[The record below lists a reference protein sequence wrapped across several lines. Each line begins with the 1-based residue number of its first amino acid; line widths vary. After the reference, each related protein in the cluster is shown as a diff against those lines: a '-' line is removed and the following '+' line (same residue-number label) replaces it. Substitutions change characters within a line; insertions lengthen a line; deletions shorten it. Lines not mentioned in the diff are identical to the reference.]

1 MQIQTLQCSNVA
13 PSSSPLVQGVIYGEL
28 IFLSGQLGKNP
39 QTGKLESGFVAE
51 TSRVLENLKL
61 LLEEAGSSMD
71 KVLKVTVFLTD
82 LSKMEIFNKVY
93 RSFFPNRLPARSCV
107 AVAALAGGA
116 TVEIE
121 LVAAL

>member
-13 PSSSPLVQGVIYGEL
+13 PSSSPLVQGVIYGGL

-39 QTGKLESGFVAE
+39 QTGKLESGFEAE

-71 KVLKVTVFLTD
+71 KVLKVTVFLTVAD
-82 LSKMEIFNKVY
+82 SKHENDPIGLLKRMHPCGYSV
-93 RSFFPNRLPARSCV
+93 L
-107 AVAALAGGA
+107 AVHKMQTQTNLLTQGQQ
-116 TVEIE
+116 
-121 LVAAL
+121 

>member
-1 MQIQTLQCSNVA
+1 LQIQTLQCSSVA

-39 QTGKLESGFVAE
+39 QTGKLESGFEAE

-82 LSKMEIFNKVY
+82 LSKMEIFNKIY